1 MVLPEKNWTPLL
13 LSLHN
18 FRLSGGCEILHA
30 SWEWAQ
36 RPDATA
42 YTGIRTSADPR
53 PVLQLLEL
61 TKAGVPRKAAG
72 LRLTVMF
79 VAVLRSTEKSV
90 TFQKGYRMD
99 QHPSARSCSSRGA
112 APSCESVSGEPP
124 MNLYIHSTTGTRFEL
139 SLPAEETVEGLKRRL
154 SQRLKV
160 PKERLALLHK
170 ETRLSSGKLQ
180 DLGITDGSKLT
191 LVPTVE
197 AGLMSQASRPEQSVM
212 QALES
217 LTETQVSDFLS
228 GRSPLTL
235 ALRVGDH
242 MMFVQLQLAA
252 QHSGGPQ
259 LQHRHLISRG
269 SSEGTTGQSHPAS
282 GSASGMARVSHN
294 PHPHHPHPHHPNTT
308 LPSNPAA
315 FLPSPSIPSVPPMY
329 PTSASGHCSPPPHPS
344 QLPGSFLHSQQ
355 PSSACPT
362 SPSSP
367 SPAAPCPE
375 LTTGPYLAQAN
386 CPAKTSGNCNTPS
399 RSRKPGAIIESFV
412 NHAPGVFS
420 GTFSGTLHPNCQD
433 STGRPR
439 RDIGTILQILNDLL
453 SATRHYQGMPP
464 SLTQLRYQ
472 TQCTSPSSPT
482 PSPPPSPPYTPGLS
496 SLPTTVP
503 SEPQPTLHPL
513 VQCQSQI
520 RMCKPPGKEWG
531 WTTLLP
537 RGKRQRARAR
547 EITKRDSTHRR
558 VAAPVGMHR
567 RADRLQGDRLRQTE
581 NRATRCKVER
591 LQLLMQQKRLRRKAR
606 RDSRAPYH
614 WLPNRKAGRSNSN
627 SSMSS
632 EGSLDLDF
640 EDSVWK
646 PDVKA
651 DMKSEFIMA

>member
-1 MVLPEKNWTPLL
+1 MPKLGKHVGKAQALSQSFKVL
-13 LSLHN
+13 
-18 FRLSGGCEILHA
+18 
-30 SWEWAQ
+30 
-36 RPDATA
+36 AT
-42 YTGIRTSADPR
+42 II
-53 PVLQLLEL
+53 
-61 TKAGVPRKAAG
+61 
-72 LRLTVMF
+72 
-79 VAVLRSTEKSV
+79 
-90 TFQKGYRMD
+90 GYRMD
-99 QHPSARSCSSRGA
+99 QHPSARSCTSRG
-112 APSCESVSGEPP
+112 APSCEAVPSEPS

-139 SLPAEETVEGLKRRL
+139 SLPLEETVEGLKRRL

-180 DLGITDGSKLT
+180 DLGISDGSKLT

-252 QHSGGPQ
+252 QQSGGQ
-259 LQHRHLISRG
+259 HLQHRQLIARG
-269 SSEGTTGQSHPAS
+269 GAEGTMGPSTGASGGFSRAPTPHHHHSHPHS
-282 GSASGMARVSHN
+282 R
-294 PHPHHPHPHHPNTT
+294 PHPNLSQPHPV
-308 LPSNPAA
+308 
-315 FLPSPSIPSVPPMY
+315 PSPSTSTVAFPPASSHQRSPPMY
-329 PTSASGHCSPPPHPS
+329 PSSSSAPSSHCSTPPPSSSLPPA
-344 QLPGSFLHSQQ
+344 LPGPTQ
-355 PSSACPT
+355 PQPRLRPRAPPT
-362 SPSSP
+362 
-367 SPAAPCPE
+367 AAPCPE
-375 LTTGPYLAQAN
+375 AN
-386 CPAKTSGNCNTPS
+386 CAKSASNGTSAS
-399 RSRKPGAIIESFV
+399 AHSSSSRKPGAIIESFV

-453 SATRHYQGMPP
+453 SATRHYQGVPP

-472 TQCTSPSSPT
+472 TQCGSPSPASTP
-482 PSPPPSPPYTPGLS
+482 PSPPPSPPA
-496 SLPTTVP
+496 TTAGIAGISAKATSVP
-503 SEPQPTLHPL
+503 ARSPISPPLHPL

-520 RMCKPPGKEWG
+520 RMCKPPG
-531 WTTLLP
+531 
-537 RGKRQRARAR
+537 
-547 EITKRDSTHRR
+547 DR
-558 VAAPVGMHR
+558 V
-567 RADRLQGDRLRQTE
+567 RQTE

-627 SSMSS
+627 SSVSS
-632 EGSLDLDF
+632 EGSMDLDF
-640 EDSVWK
+640 DDSVWK

-651 DMKSEFIMA
+651 DMKSEFVMA

>member
-1 MVLPEKNWTPLL
+1 M
-13 LSLHN
+13 
-18 FRLSGGCEILHA
+18 
-30 SWEWAQ
+30 
-36 RPDATA
+36 
-42 YTGIRTSADPR
+42 DP
-53 PVLQLLEL
+53 Q
-61 TKAGVPRKAAG
+61 
-72 LRLTVMF
+72 
-79 VAVLRSTEKSV
+79 
-90 TFQKGYRMD
+90 
-99 QHPSARSCSSRGA
+99 PSA
-112 APSCESVSGEPP
+112 PP
-124 MNLYIHSTTGTRFEL
+124 MNLHIHSTTGTRFEL
-139 SLPAEETVEGLKRRL
+139 CLPAEETVEGLKRRL

-252 QHSGGPQ
+252 QHSGSQ
-259 LQHRHLISRG
+259 QSQHRHLISRSG
-269 SSEGTTGQSHPAS
+269 SDTMTGHSAATVPTTGLPN
-282 GSASGMARVSHN
+282 RVSHSAHQHQHT
-294 PHPHHPHPHHPNTT
+294 HPHHLHTS
-308 LPSNPAA
+308 LQPSPVSPAA
-315 FLPSPSIPSVPPMY
+315 FPPSPTRQSIPPVYS
-329 PTSASGHCSPPPHPS
+329 TSASRHCSTPPRSSP
-344 QLPGSFLHSQQ
+344 LPDGLFRSQQ
-355 PSSACPT
+355 PQSDCHNSANIP
-362 SPSSP
+362 PG
-367 SPAAPCPE
+367 PCPE
-375 LTTGPYLAQAN
+375 AN
-386 CPAKTSGNCNTPS
+386 CTTKTASNCGTPS

-433 STGRPR
+433 SSGRPR
-439 RDIGTILQILNDLL
+439 RDISTILQILNDLL
-453 SATRHYQGMPP
+453 SATRHYQGMPA

-472 TQCTSPSSPT
+472 TQCGGAASPT
-482 PSPPPSPPYTPGLS
+482 PSPPPSPPVTAALSGLS
-496 SLPTTVP
+496 AKATSLPTP
-503 SEPQPTLHPL
+503 RQASLHPL
-513 VQCQSQI
+513 VQCQSQV
-520 RMCKPPGKEWG
+520 RMCKPP
-531 WTTLLP
+531 
-537 RGKRQRARAR
+537 
-547 EITKRDSTHRR
+547 
-558 VAAPVGMHR
+558 
-567 RADRLQGDRLRQTE
+567 GDRLRQTE

-606 RDSRAPYH
+606 RDSRAPYQ

-632 EGSLDLDF
+632 DGSLDLDF
-640 EDSVWK
+640 DDSVWK

>member
-1 MVLPEKNWTPLL
+1 
-13 LSLHN
+13 
-18 FRLSGGCEILHA
+18 
-30 SWEWAQ
+30 
-36 RPDATA
+36 
-42 YTGIRTSADPR
+42 
-53 PVLQLLEL
+53 
-61 TKAGVPRKAAG
+61 
-72 LRLTVMF
+72 
-79 VAVLRSTEKSV
+79 
-90 TFQKGYRMD
+90 MD
-99 QHPSARSCSSRGA
+99 QHPSARSCTSRGTS
-112 APSCESVSGEPP
+112 SCEAVPAEPS

-139 SLPAEETVEGLKRRL
+139 SLPQEETVEGLKRRL

-180 DLGITDGSKLT
+180 DLGISDGSKLT

-252 QHSGGPQ
+252 QQSGGPQ
-259 LQHRHLISRG
+259 LQHRHLITRG
-269 SSEGTTGQSHPAS
+269 NTEAATGQPTGQQPRVPHTHPLS
-282 GSASGMARVSHN
+282 PHHHPQHPHN
-294 PHPHHPHPHHPNTT
+294 HPSPHLSQPHP
-308 LPSNPAA
+308 
-315 FLPSPSIPSVPPMY
+315 V
-329 PTSASGHCSPPPHPS
+329 
-344 QLPGSFLHSQQ
+344 
-355 PSSACPT
+355 PSSSS

-367 SPAAPCPE
+367 SFLLPTMHHQPLPPMYHQSPASTHCSPPTPPPHSPRPSHIPGGLFRSPSHHHHHHHHHHYHQPSSSQPSQDIGQVSPAAPVLCPE
-375 LTTGPYLAQAN
+375 AN
-386 CPAKTSGNCNTPS
+386 CSTNSPSSGSSPS
-399 RSRKPGAIIESFV
+399 ARSRKPGAIIESFV

-433 STGRPR
+433 SNGRPR

-472 TQCTSPSSPT
+472 TQCGSPTSPS
-482 PSPPPSPPYTPGLS
+482 PSPPPSPPVVGMTGHSAKATSVPPASLS
-496 SLPTTVP
+496 SPHP
-503 SEPQPTLHPL
+503 ALHPL

-520 RMCKPPGKEWG
+520 RMCKPPG
-531 WTTLLP
+531 
-537 RGKRQRARAR
+537 
-547 EITKRDSTHRR
+547 DR
-558 VAAPVGMHR
+558 V
-567 RADRLQGDRLRQTE
+567 RQTE

-606 RDSRAPYH
+606 RDQRAPYQ

-651 DMKSEFIMA
+651 DLKSEFVMA

>member
-1 MVLPEKNWTPLL
+1 MQGIQASVCVSFLWLC
-13 LSLHN
+13 
-18 FRLSGGCEILHA
+18 CECDVVMTVELGEH
-30 SWEWAQ
+30 
-36 RPDATA
+36 
-42 YTGIRTSADPR
+42 TGT
-53 PVLQLLEL
+53 QH
-61 TKAGVPRKAAG
+61 
-72 LRLTVMF
+72 TVT
-79 VAVLRSTEKSV
+79 RSFNVFAKIV
-90 TFQKGYRMD
+90 GYRMD
-99 QHPSARSCSSRGA
+99 QHPSARSCTSRGA
-112 APSCESVSGEPP
+112 SSCEAVPTEPS

-139 SLPAEETVEGLKRRL
+139 SLPQEETVDGLKRRL

-160 PKERLALLHK
+160 PRERLALLHK

-180 DLGITDGSKLT
+180 DLGISDGSKLT

-252 QHSGGPQ
+252 QQSGGPQ
-259 LQHRHLISRG
+259 LQHRHVITRSNADTAAMG
-269 SSEGTTGQSHPAS
+269 QPTGQP
-282 GSASGMARVSHN
+282 RV
-294 PHPHHPHPHHPNTT
+294 PHPHPHSHQHHPHPSPHLAQPPPSSPVSPSFP
-308 LPSNPAA
+308 LPSTHNQP
-315 FLPSPSIPSVPPMY
+315 IPPMY
-329 PTSASGHCSPPPHPS
+329 HQSVSSTHCSPPTPPPQAHSPRPS
-344 QLPGSFLHSQQ
+344 NIPGGHFRSHSHHHHYQQ
-355 PSSACPT
+355 PSSSQP
-362 SPSSP
+362 SPDVGQASPVAPILGPEANCSPKSSNSPNIPNSPNIANSPNSPNIPNTPNSPSGSGSSP
-367 SPAAPCPE
+367 S
-375 LTTGPYLAQAN
+375 T
-386 CPAKTSGNCNTPS
+386 

-472 TQCTSPSSPT
+472 TGCGSPT
-482 PSPPPSPPYTPGLS
+482 TPSPSPPPSPQVAGMTGLS
-496 SLPTTVP
+496 AKATSVP
-503 SEPQPTLHPL
+503 ASIPISPPATLHPL

-520 RMCKPPGKEWG
+520 RMCKPPG
-531 WTTLLP
+531 
-537 RGKRQRARAR
+537 
-547 EITKRDSTHRR
+547 
-558 VAAPVGMHR
+558 
-567 RADRLQGDRLRQTE
+567 DRIRQTE

-591 LQLLMQQKRLRRKAR
+591 LQLLMQQKHLRRKAR
-606 RDSRAPYH
+606 RDQRAPYQ

-627 SSMSS
+627 SSISS
-632 EGSLDLDF
+632 EGSMDLDF
-640 EDSVWK
+640 DDSVWK

-651 DMKSEFIMA
+651 DLKTEFVMA

>member
-1 MVLPEKNWTPLL
+1 
-13 LSLHN
+13 
-18 FRLSGGCEILHA
+18 
-30 SWEWAQ
+30 
-36 RPDATA
+36 
-42 YTGIRTSADPR
+42 
-53 PVLQLLEL
+53 
-61 TKAGVPRKAAG
+61 
-72 LRLTVMF
+72 
-79 VAVLRSTEKSV
+79 
-90 TFQKGYRMD
+90 MD
-99 QHPSARSCSSRGA
+99 QHPSARSCTSRGA
-112 APSCESVSGEPP
+112 SSCEAVPTEPS

-139 SLPAEETVEGLKRRL
+139 SLPLEETVEGLKRRL

-170 ETRLSSGKLQ
+170 DTRLSSGKLQ
-180 DLGITDGSKLT
+180 DLGISDGSKLT

-252 QHSGGPQ
+252 QQSGGPQ
-259 LQHRHLISRG
+259 LQHRHLITRG
-269 SSEGTTGQSHPAS
+269 NADTAVGQPTGQPRVPHPHPHSH
-282 GSASGMARVSHN
+282 HL
-294 PHPHHPHPHHPNTT
+294 PHHPHSHPIALLRPLSFT
-308 LPSNPAA
+308 L
-315 FLPSPSIPSVPPMY
+315 
-329 PTSASGHCSPPPHPS
+329 
-344 QLPGSFLHSQQ
+344 
-355 PSSACPT
+355 SS
-362 SPSSP
+362 SSP
-367 SPAAPCPE
+367 SPPSP
-375 LTTGPYLAQAN
+375 LP
-386 CPAKTSGNCNTPS
+386 PAFLRPTQPRHRTNSPNSGSSPSS

-472 TQCTSPSSPT
+472 TQCVSPT
-482 PSPPPSPPYTPGLS
+482 SSSPSPPPSPPVAAVTGLS
-496 SLPTTVP
+496 AKATSVP
-503 SEPQPTLHPL
+503 AGSPSIPPPTLHPL

-520 RMCKPPGKEWG
+520 RMCKPPG
-531 WTTLLP
+531 
-537 RGKRQRARAR
+537 
-547 EITKRDSTHRR
+547 DR
-558 VAAPVGMHR
+558 V
-567 RADRLQGDRLRQTE
+567 RQTE

-606 RDSRAPYH
+606 RDQRAPYH

-640 EDSVWK
+640 DDSVWK

-651 DMKSEFIMA
+651 DLKSEFVMA

>member
-1 MVLPEKNWTPLL
+1 MPKLGQETGTQQTFPRSFTVFATVL
-13 LSLHN
+13 
-18 FRLSGGCEILHA
+18 
-30 SWEWAQ
+30 
-36 RPDATA
+36 
-42 YTGIRTSADPR
+42 
-53 PVLQLLEL
+53 
-61 TKAGVPRKAAG
+61 
-72 LRLTVMF
+72 
-79 VAVLRSTEKSV
+79 
-90 TFQKGYRMD
+90 GYRMD
-99 QHPSARSCSSRGA
+99 QHPSARSCTSRGA
-112 APSCESVSGEPP
+112 SSCEAVPTEPS

-139 SLPAEETVEGLKRRL
+139 SLPLEETVEGLKRRL

-180 DLGITDGSKLT
+180 DLGISDGSKLT

-252 QHSGGPQ
+252 QQSGGPQ
-259 LQHRHLISRG
+259 LQHRHLITRG
-269 SSEGTTGQSHPAS
+269 NSEGQP
-282 GSASGMARVSHN
+282 RVPHT
-294 PHPHHPHPHHPNTT
+294 HPHSHQHPQHPHNHPSPHLSHPHPIPSSPSSPGSPSFP
-308 LPSNPAA
+308 LPSTH
-315 FLPSPSIPSVPPMY
+315 LQSLPPMY
-329 PTSASGHCSPPPHPS
+329 HQSPSSAHCSPPTPPPHSPRPS
-344 QLPGSFLHSQQ
+344 HVPGGLFRSPAHHHHHPHHHHHHHYHQ
-355 PSSACPT
+355 PSSGQPSHEIGQVSPVAPVLCPEANCSTNSSNSGT
-362 SPSSP
+362 SSSP
-367 SPAAPCPE
+367 
-375 LTTGPYLAQAN
+375 
-386 CPAKTSGNCNTPS
+386 

-433 STGRPR
+433 SNGRPR

-472 TQCTSPSSPT
+472 TQCGSPTSPS
-482 PSPPPSPPYTPGLS
+482 PSPPPSPPVAGMTGLS
-496 SLPTTVP
+496 AKATSVP
-503 SEPQPTLHPL
+503 ASSPPPALHPL
-513 VQCQSQI
+513 VQCESQI
-520 RMCKPPGKEWG
+520 RMCKPPG
-531 WTTLLP
+531 
-537 RGKRQRARAR
+537 
-547 EITKRDSTHRR
+547 
-558 VAAPVGMHR
+558 
-567 RADRLQGDRLRQTE
+567 DRIRQTE

-606 RDSRAPYH
+606 RDQRAPYQ

-640 EDSVWK
+640 DDSVWK

-651 DMKSEFIMA
+651 DLKSEFVMA